1 MSGAWTTPVDAAAAC
16 KARISSAISKRSC
29 PPTEY
34 SITRCGMSLLCN
46 LSCGHSSCDFTES
59 AASLSSWHGEVLE
72 SVFRGARRTL
82 RVRTGAGELRIEVP
96 ALAHPEVGETIE
108 IGAAKF
114 ALWAFAG
121 P

>member
-1 MSGAWTTPVDAAAAC
+1 MTTVESAANLSRLGVQGESWQGTAYGNQRFAPGDKVRILVRPEDIWPEVMQNEVDAAW
-16 KARISSAISKRSC
+16 R
-29 PPTEY
+29 
-34 SITRCGMSLLCN
+34 
-46 LSCGHSSCDFTES
+46 
-59 AASLSSWHGEVLE
+59 GEVLE

-82 RVRTGAGELRIEVP
+82 RVRTEAGELRIEVP

-121 P
+121 PDRKSV